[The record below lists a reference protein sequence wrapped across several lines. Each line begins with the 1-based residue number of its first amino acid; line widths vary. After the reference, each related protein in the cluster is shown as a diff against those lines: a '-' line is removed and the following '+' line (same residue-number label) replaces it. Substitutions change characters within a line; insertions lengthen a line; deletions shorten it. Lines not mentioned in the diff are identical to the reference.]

1 MTPTYP
7 DGTRWMVAQTGI
19 VKYEMRNGVLM
30 YDHHRDGWV
39 KATTRPAYL
48 PACGYVIVNE
58 TPKQPAD

>member
-7 DGTRWMVAQTGI
+7 DGTRWMVAQTKI
-19 VKYEMRNGVLM
+19 VKFQMRDGVLM
-30 YDHHRDGWV
+30 YSHFKKGWIR
-39 KATTRPAYL
+39 ATTPVADL